1 MILWRFG
8 LNWKMDK
15 AIHLAVEE
23 KFRSIESS
31 EGDGV
36 IDSSECVIKV
46 THIQQAVSLVSPSV
60 SKQQI
65 KHYEELRDKLQRS
78 GWRNNIEQITH
89 GIIFCPFR
97 NKNISIPF
105 FPGDRYYFF
114 FKYVDRFSK
123 FRHVM
128 VGSRMVK
135 FCFQQVFSS
144 DPYNCRRI
152 QRRYYTRYCMI
163 ILRISFLTCVSFQIE
178 DKLIKKLH

>member
-78 GWRNNIEQITH
+78 GWRNNMEQITH
-89 GIIFCPFR
+89 GIIFWPWGIKTSLSHFSQE
-97 NKNISIPF
+97 IDTI
-105 FPGDRYYFF
+105 FF
-114 FKYVDRFSK
+114 FKYVIRFSK

-152 QRRYYTRYCMI
+152 QRLYYTRYCMI